1 MAPHAETLSRQ
12 NSLESF
18 TPPPQHNN
26 QPLRSVHRATQP
38 KMHQN
43 GSFLRPAAEDEL
55 HDLVCVGF
63 GPASLSIAVA
73 MHDAIEASGHV
84 GQLDRLPK
92 VAFLEKQ
99 SEFRWHAGM
108 LLEGA
113 HMQIS
118 FLKDMASLRNPRS
131 NFTYINYLHKND
143 RLIDFINLSTFL
155 PPRVEYED
163 YLRWC
168 ASHFDDVTTYG
179 QEVVQVVPEKTTID
193 SGAVDSFVVKSRN
206 TVTGET
212 TSRRAR
218 HVVLATGGRAKIPK
232 PFPQDH
238 PKVIHSSTF
247 KYTAPKLL
255 TERNAPYK
263 IAVIGSGQSA
273 AEIFENLQSN
283 YPNSNTNL
291 LIRGEHLRPS
301 DDSPFV
307 NEIFNPE
314 RTDDMFSR
322 DPELR
327 TKSILDDK
335 VTNYGVVRLN
345 LLERLFETMYLQKM
359 RYGSEKNWPHRILNF
374 RNVIEATESPVIK
387 GGVRLV
393 VANHSNLYRAQKGP
407 AEEVNDY
414 DLVVVAVGY
423 ERNEYEDIL
432 QGSRWLMPG
441 GGSPGQKWEVN
452 RNYGILFEEGKVAPN
467 AGIWLQG
474 CVEMTHG
481 VSSFPTPPHDFSLPT
496 THPHFASQRVAN
508 HAPDLSHLPV
518 PNSPPSPQ
526 LLIAQSSAIG
536 TTILSTTPEPLSRN
550 GQMLTCFR
558 AYS

>member
-1 MAPHAETLSRQ
+1 MAPHAELPASRQ
-12 NSLESF
+12 SSLESF

-43 GSFLRPAAEDEL
+43 TSFLRPTSEDEL
-55 HDLVCVGF
+55 HDIVCVGF
-63 GPASLSIAVA
+63 GPASLAIAVA

-84 GQLDRLPK
+84 GQLDKLPK

-118 FLKDMASLRNPRS
+118 FIKDMATLRNPRS
-131 NFTYINYLHKND
+131 NFTYLNYLHQNG
-143 RLIDFINLSTFL
+143 RLIDFTNLNTFL

-168 ASHFDDVTTYG
+168 ASHFNDVTSYG

-193 SGAVDSFVVKSRN
+193 SAAVDSFVVKSRN

-212 TSRRAR
+212 VSRRAR
-218 HVVLATGGRAKIPK
+218 HVVIATGGRAKIPA

-238 PKVIHSSTF
+238 SKVIHSSTF

-255 TERNAPYK
+255 PERNAPYN
-263 IAVIGSGQSA
+263 IAVIGAGQSA
-273 AEIFENLQSN
+273 AEIFENLQHN
-283 YPNSNTNL
+283 YPNAKTNL
-291 LIRGEHLRPS
+291 LIRGQHLRPS

-307 NEIFNPE
+307 NEIFNPD

-327 TKSILDDK
+327 TKTILDDK
-335 VTNYGVVRLN
+335 VTNYGVVRLG

-359 RYGSEKNWPHRILNF
+359 RLGAEENWPHRILNF
-374 RNVIEATESPVIK
+374 RNVVEAGESPVIK

-393 VANHSNLYRAQKGP
+393 VANHRNEFCARKEAV
-407 AEEVNDY
+407 EEIHDY

-423 ERNEYEDIL
+423 ERTEHEDIL

-441 GGSPGQKWEVN
+441 GGRAGQKWEVS
-452 RNYGILFEEGKVAPN
+452 RNYGVLFEEGKVSPN

-474 CVEMTHG
+474 CNEMTHG
-481 VSSFPTPPHDFSLPT
+481 LSDTLLSVASIRSQEVVDSVFGSPVEHSNGVHHDEAHQPHNGNG
-496 THPHFASQRVAN
+496 H
-508 HAPDLSHLPV
+508 HAQHQT
-518 PNSPPSPQ
+518 Q
-526 LLIAQSSAIG
+526 LQA
-536 TTILSTTPEPLSRN
+536 
-550 GQMLTCFR
+550 
-558 AYS
+558 

>member
-1 MAPHAETLSRQ
+1 MSPHADYST
-12 NSLESF
+12 
-18 TPPPQHNN
+18 PPQHNN

-38 KMHQN
+38 KMHRN
-43 GSFLRPAAEDEL
+43 TSYLRPSSEDEL
-55 HDLVCVGF
+55 HDIICVGF
-63 GPASLSIAVA
+63 GPASLGIAVA

-99 SEFRWHAGM
+99 PEFRWHAGM

-118 FLKDMASLRNPRS
+118 FIKDMASLRNPRS
-131 NFTYINYLHKND
+131 NFTYLNYLHKND
-143 RLIDFINLSTFL
+143 RLIDFTNLNTFL

-168 ASHFDDVTTYG
+168 ASHFDDVTSYG

-193 SGAVDSFVVKSRN
+193 SAAVDSFVVKSRN

-218 HVVLATGGRAKIPK
+218 HVVIATGGRAKIPE
-232 PFPQDH
+232 PFPKDH
-238 PKVIHSSTF
+238 PKVIHSSAF

-255 TERNAPYK
+255 PERNAPYK
-263 IAVIGSGQSA
+263 IAVIGGGQSA
-273 AEIFENLQSN
+273 AEIFENLQTN

-291 LIRGEHLRPS
+291 IIRAQHLRPS

-327 TKSILDDK
+327 TKTILDDK

-359 RYGSEKNWPHRILNF
+359 KYGAQENWPHRILNF
-374 RNVIEATESPVIK
+374 RTVVEAGQSPVIK

-393 VANHSNLYRAQKGP
+393 VNNHSNDFCARKSAT
-407 AEEVNDY
+407 EEVHDY

-423 ERNEYEDIL
+423 ERNEHEDIL

-441 GGSPGQKWEVN
+441 GGSAGQKWEVN
-452 RNYGILFEEGKVAPN
+452 RHYGVLFEEGKVSPD

-474 CVEMTHG
+474 CNEMTHG
-481 VSSFPTPPHDFSLPT
+481 LSDTLLSVLAIRSQEVVSSIFGPQVEHSNGV
-496 THPHFASQRVAN
+496 HHEEASQSQN
-508 HAPDLSHLPV
+508 GHHASHQT
-518 PNSPPSPQ
+518 Q
-526 LLIAQSSAIG
+526 LQA
-536 TTILSTTPEPLSRN
+536 
-550 GQMLTCFR
+550 
-558 AYS
+558 